1 MFTAYLLFSSHTDGK
16 PCSCITF
23 LSPDHKLMRHFP
35 KRDSQKGRDEQRCK
49 CSKEMKNHNT
59 RRSEIQ
65 SNLNG
70 VMEEIADHR
79 NVDAATV

>member
-1 MFTAYLLFSSHTDGK
+1 
-16 PCSCITF
+16 
-23 LSPDHKLMRHFP
+23 MRHFP

-79 NVDAATV
+79 NVDAATVWRTLGPSQKNLVMANLTT